1 MRTEMAKYR
10 PTWDVGDFDCILE
23 YWFYDIKALEN
34 MVADPDRASK
44 AVKDEDKWCDLS
56 RSTVHIGYDTP
67 FLLET
72 GETVNLGEGELSWPP
87 WALKKFGPL
96 EKYE

>member
-10 PTWDVGDFDCILE
+10 PNWDVGDFDCILE

-34 MVADPDRASK
+34 MVADPDWASK

-56 RSTVHIGYDTP
+56 KSTVHIGYDTP

-72 GETVNLGEGELSWPP
+72 GEIVNL
-87 WALKKFGPL
+87 
-96 EKYE
+96 